1 MRITADTSRCV
12 GAGMC
17 VLTAPAL
24 FDQDEDDGTVVVL
37 DPAPP
42 PAVQPAARR
51 AVRSC
56 PSGALSIEEH

>member
-1 MRITADTSRCV
+1 MRIKADTSRCV

-37 DPAPP
+37 DPVPP
-42 PAVQPAARR
+42 PAAHPGARR

-56 PSGALSIEEH
+56 PSGALSITED